1 MQTRLEDITDDLS
14 DDLIAEQ
21 AKNKVVVIGMDAM
34 NLILAISY
42 FIEVL
47 KNQRSLPEYL
57 IVFLLTILPTV
68 IMTAVF
74 LKDKTAASIRYIAMI
89 SYIIF
94 YAYVMLTTDK
104 MIVFCY
110 IIVLMTLLMVYGRLR
125 LALICSASGLLINII
140 SVTKLALTRHL
151 SLAFITEI
159 EVAIACIVLMSFYSI
174 MTSRLNERINTSRIH
189 RLDQEKK
196 QTSEFL
202 ETALS
207 IAGSMEHSIKVLTD
221 ETYKLDVSISD
232 TKSSMEDLAEGAE
245 HTAEAIMTQQEKTS
259 EIQQDIL
266 TLEGVAGQITGQV
279 KTSEQ
284 IVSDSKLTMEQLLE
298 QVANSEKTSQYV
310 AEQMQE
316 LKAHT
321 SQMQDILTLINNVA
335 SQTGMLA
342 LNASI
347 EAARAGEA
355 GKGFAVVADQISSLS
370 SQTKNATGNI
380 HQLIEGIGQALEQ
393 TAASINSLLDSNRA
407 QTEYVNDT
415 AKEFSEIHIAVNQIL
430 QESDH
435 LDKIVQTVS
444 KANGQITESIQNV
457 SASTEQIT
465 AKAAET
471 LEGANADKDSVEKT
485 LSIVEQLKEYAA
497 RLSSRHP

>member
-159 EVAIACIVLMSFYSI
+159 EVAIVLY
-174 MTSRLNERINTSRIH
+174 
-189 RLDQEKK
+189 
-196 QTSEFL
+196 
-202 ETALS
+202 
-207 IAGSMEHSIKVLTD
+207 
-221 ETYKLDVSISD
+221 
-232 TKSSMEDLAEGAE
+232 
-245 HTAEAIMTQQEKTS
+245 
-259 EIQQDIL
+259 
-266 TLEGVAGQITGQV
+266 
-279 KTSEQ
+279 
-284 IVSDSKLTMEQLLE
+284 
-298 QVANSEKTSQYV
+298 
-310 AEQMQE
+310 
-316 LKAHT
+316 
-321 SQMQDILTLINNVA
+321 
-335 SQTGMLA
+335 
-342 LNASI
+342 
-347 EAARAGEA
+347 
-355 GKGFAVVADQISSLS
+355 
-370 SQTKNATGNI
+370 
-380 HQLIEGIGQALEQ
+380 
-393 TAASINSLLDSNRA
+393 
-407 QTEYVNDT
+407 
-415 AKEFSEIHIAVNQIL
+415 
-430 QESDH
+430 
-435 LDKIVQTVS
+435 
-444 KANGQITESIQNV
+444 
-457 SASTEQIT
+457 
-465 AKAAET
+465 
-471 LEGANADKDSVEKT
+471 
-485 LSIVEQLKEYAA
+485 
-497 RLSSRHP
+497 